1 VTPDDGYGTP
11 DANYTT
17 PDDVHYTPDHGH
29 HSPDFG
35 YDTPDD
41 GFTSPDDH
49 FSSPDF
55 GYQTPDHGQHSP
67 DFGYHSPDHGFTSL
81 DDHFSSPDFVYQTPE
96 VPAPDPQYVPVIRTL
111 DVRFAENGDPL
122 LEGRVM
128 ADGGSEML
136 EVGLIVGEAKS
147 GEEIRMVA
155 ELDPQTGE
163 FQLRLEGLAP
173 GRYAYRAYGIN
184 GVGETLGSSRSFEK
198 PGDAI
203 SDSSALQAVEMASGW
218 MRSPWFGAF
227 RDYGNGWIFHTR
239 LGWLFLSEDGSG
251 GIWLWM
257 ESEGWLWAQP
267 GVWPFLW
274 KDGAS
279 DWLYLI
285 EAPEGRTYLY
295 DYSLGVTRSVE

>member
-1 VTPDDGYGTP
+1 V
-11 DANYTT
+11 N
-17 PDDVHYTPDHGH
+17 
-29 HSPDFG
+29 
-35 YDTPDD
+35 
-41 GFTSPDDH
+41 
-49 FSSPDF
+49 
-55 GYQTPDHGQHSP
+55 
-67 DFGYHSPDHGFTSL
+67 
-81 DDHFSSPDFVYQTPE
+81 
-96 VPAPDPQYVPVIRTL
+96 
-111 DVRFAENGDPL
+111 PL
-122 LEGRVM
+122 LSGRVM

-136 EVGLIVGEAKS
+136 EVGLILREAKS
-147 GEEIRMVA
+147 GEETRMVV
-155 ELDPQTGE
+155 ELEPQPGE

-198 PGDAI
+198 PGDEI
-203 SDSSALQAVEMASGW
+203 SDSSALQGVEMASGW

-267 GVWPFLW
+267 RVWPFLW

-295 DYSLGVTRSVE
+295 DYSLGMIRSVE